1 MAEALSASPAAPPV
15 PRVAGPTRFLWPS
28 LAAPGVAWL
37 VLLFVVPFYG
47 VLAVAFGGVD
57 PIFGNAVPAWNP
69 LDWEFSSFNE
79 ILERVVSGELGTVL
93 VRTFV
98 YVGLALAICFLIGFP
113 VAYYVARLAGRRRGL
128 LLALLLAPFWISY
141 LMRMLAWVN
150 LLQPD
155 GYVNDVV
162 AALGF
167 DRVNWLDGRPVTVIL
182 GLVYGYVPFFVLPLY
197 AALDRLDQ
205 RVLEASHDLGMGRLA
220 TLLRVTLPL
229 SRQGL
234 LAAAVLTALP
244 MTGDYY
250 TADLLSGAP
259 RTSMIGNQ
267 IEFYLFRGSQKASG
281 ASLVHHPLG
290 AAARGH
296 VLLPALGRSSLEE
309 PRVSV
314 DERQR
319 AEADAGGGRTPGG
332 GRSSWPPSR
341 GCSSC
346 GPSCRCSSPSSSR
359 STPAARAARGRG
371 SRSAG
376 GGRTRRARWSTTRT
390 FAGDDATASCW
401 PC

>member
-1 MAEALSASPAAPPV
+1 
-15 PRVAGPTRFLWPS
+15 
-28 LAAPGVAWL
+28 LATPGVAWL
-37 VLLFVVPFYG
+37 VVLFAVPFYG

-57 PIFGNAVPAWNP
+57 PIFGNAVPVWNP
-69 LDWEFSSFNE
+69 LQWEFTSFTE
-79 ILERVVSGELGTVL
+79 TLERVVSANLGRVL

-98 YVGLALAICFLIGFP
+98 YVVAALAVCFLIGFP
-113 VAYYVARLAGRRRGL
+113 VAYYVARLSGRHRGL

-162 AALGF
+162 SLFGF
-167 DRVNWLDGRPVTVIL
+167 ERVAWLDGRAVTVVL

-205 RVLEASHDLGMGRLA
+205 RVIEASHDLGMGRFA
-220 TLLRVTLPL
+220 TFVRVTLPM

-267 IEFYLFRGSQKASG
+267 IEFYLFRGSQKAAG
-281 ASLVHHPLG
+281 ASLVLILS
-290 AAARGH
+290 A
-296 VLLPALGRSSLEE
+296 LLVVFMYLYLR
-309 PRVSV
+309 SV
-314 DERQR
+314 DR
-319 AEADAGGGRTPGG
+319 A
-332 GRSSWPPSR
+332 SR
-341 GCSSC
+341 DL
-346 GPSCRCSSPSSSR
+346 GP
-359 STPAARAARGRG
+359 TG
-371 SRSAG
+371 
-376 GGRTRRARWSTTRT
+376 
-390 FAGDDATASCW
+390 
-401 PC
+401 